1 MPHSHGTRPGRLHS
15 SPIDA
20 EYLDRLVATRLVE
33 NVLTNENLQTVIKI
47 IQEQCG
53 EKSLRH
59 RAELETISDRL
70 AVQNRPRRGLMAAVE
85 TERATF
91 AEVAGQVQEL
101 NDAKTRLEA
110 QAIEAKKQLDIQEFV
125 SDEGRI
131 RESAQEHRHL
141 SRGSGQGNRPGNASD
156 THPGSAGWAGRSDPA
171 LHHSHAVRWTGKVSY
186 DRGSCPQPKYI
197 ESEPEVLPNAPTN
210 GNILRTIGMTT
221 GGVVQTPPRTG
232 LYLYPGSLNPVSN
245 RRPPTNG
252 DRPGPSRGI
261 TATSLVP
268 PPTRG

>member
-1 MPHSHGTRPGRLHS
+1 MTQEIQYHHLLAGLVRCQPCGTEMTAIHDPDNRYVCPTLMERGPDDCTTP
-15 SPIDA
+15 PIDA

-33 NVLTNENLQTVIKI
+33 NVLTNENRQTVIKI

-59 RAELETISDRL
+59 RAEL
-70 AVQNRPRRGLMAAVE
+70 E

-131 RESAQEHRHL
+131 RESAR
-141 SRGSGQGNRPGNASD
+141 NID
-156 THPGSAGWAGRSDPA
+156 TYLG
-171 LHHSHAVRWTGKVSY
+171 AVDKETVREMLRTLI
-186 DRGSCPQPKYI
+186 R
-197 ESEPEVLPNAPTN
+197 EVLVGPGAAT
-210 GNILRTIGMTT
+210 LRYTIPMPS
-221 GGVVQTPPRTG
+221 GG
-232 LYLYPGSLNPVSN
+232 PGK
-245 RRPPTNG
+245 
-252 DRPGPSRGI
+252 
-261 TATSLVP
+261 
-268 PPTRG
+268 

>member
-91 AEVAGQVQEL
+91 AEVAGRVQEL

-110 QAIEAKKQLDIQEFV
+110 QATWAKNQLDIQEFV

-131 RESAQEHRHL
+131 RESAR
-141 SRGSGQGNRPGNASD
+141 NID
-156 THPGSAGWAGRSDPA
+156 TYLGTVDKETVREMLRTLIRGSAGWAGRSNPA
-171 LHHSHAVRWTGKVSY
+171 LHHPHAVR
-186 DRGSCPQPKYI
+186 
-197 ESEPEVLPNAPTN
+197 
-210 GNILRTIGMTT
+210 
-221 GGVVQTPPRTG
+221 
-232 LYLYPGSLNPVSN
+232 
-245 RRPPTNG
+245 
-252 DRPGPSRGI
+252 
-261 TATSLVP
+261 
-268 PPTRG
+268 

>member
-1 MPHSHGTRPGRLHS
+1 MTQEIQYLHLLAGLVRCQPCGTEMTAIHGPDDCTTP
-15 SPIDA
+15 PIDA

-70 AVQNRPRRGLMAAVE
+70 AGQNRPRRGLMAAVE

-131 RESAQEHRHL
+131 RESAR
-141 SRGSGQGNRPGNASD
+141 NID
-156 THPGSAGWAGRSDPA
+156 TYLG
-171 LHHSHAVRWTGKVSY
+171 AVDKETVREMLRTLI
-186 DRGSCPQPKYI
+186 R
-197 ESEPEVLPNAPTN
+197 EVLVGPGAAT
-210 GNILRTIGMTT
+210 LRYTIPMPS
-221 GGVVQTPPRTG
+221 GG
-232 LYLYPGSLNPVSN
+232 PGK
-245 RRPPTNG
+245 
-252 DRPGPSRGI
+252 
-261 TATSLVP
+261 
-268 PPTRG
+268 